1 MLSTFDESIC
11 LGETLNDYDTL
22 SLGLWKNFRIISGY
36 LWEVTFKNF
45 KSSCYSLV
53 NLWQSFRSCSR
64 LSLWNTLKQMCI
76 DTNESEVRGYR
87 NLLTDHKVLFFIC
100 LMTDI
105 LKGLITLSLALQKQG
120 ALLVDI
126 SRQVLF
132 PTNSFYA
139 S

>member
-1 MLSTFDESIC
+1 MIMTLFHLDYGKTLESFQVIY
-11 LGETLNDYDTL
+11 G
-22 SLGLWKNFRIISGY
+22 
-36 LWEVTFKNF
+36 
-45 KSSCYSLV
+45 LV
-53 NLWQSFRSCSR
+53 NLWQSFRACSR
-64 LSLWNTLKQMCI
+64 LSFWNTLKQMCI

-87 NLLTDHKVLFFIC
+87 NLLMDHKVLFFIC